1 MFAARYPGRCA
12 GCPEPI
18 VEGEVITLGE
28 RNEPLHVDC
37 AGGEE
42 SITGRREPA
51 VCPRCFIAHAGEC
64 F

>member
-18 VEGEVITLGE
+18 LVGEVIALGE
-28 RNEPLHVDC
+28 RGEPMHAECVGDEPQV
-37 AGGEE
+37 A
-42 SITGRREPA
+42 GRREPA
-51 VCPRCFIAHAGEC
+51 VCPRCFLTHAGEC